1 MSIFGIFGVLGL
13 VIASAVLIAFLVL
26 FILGLCRADT
36 RPVREDTGDY
46 E

>member
-13 VIASAVLIAFLVL
+13 SIASAVLIAFLVL
-26 FILGLCRADT
+26 FILGLRRAAAPD
-36 RPVREDTGDY
+36 VVEDTGDY